1 MAVVQISRVQVR
13 RGRENQGTGVP
24 QLASGEMGWAVDS
37 QKLYIGNGSVS
48 EGAPYVGNT
57 EILTEHSTLLDLV
70 GQYQYKRND
79 ASVTTGPSSAQPVQR
94 TLQDRLDDVVSV
106 KSFGVAGDGTTD
118 DTQAIQRA
126 IDQLFL
132 NDATKGSVSSRVF
145 LSFEPG
151 IYIISDTLRIPPYA
165 TIRGSGKD
173 KTVIR
178 MTGSAT
184 AVETVG
190 SDSTP
195 GVYGTLSTITNL
207 NKPDF
212 IEIKDITFEHTVA
225 NKQIFVANVLNNS
238 TFKNV
243 KFKGTWATGTTP
255 DNFSI
260 GLELI
265 AKSSI
270 LTSRDNLFD
279 NCDFVNVSYG
289 VDSTYDI
296 DSNTF
301 TNCLFYRNYDSI
313 ILGYDIDTT
322 PGKEIGA
329 QNTLIRDSRF
339 LEVDHIGYNLV
350 VGSGNSSQSNR
361 YIKVGEDGGT
371 SAEALYPVIFF
382 GSSGN
387 FSDNDFFN
395 RASDLSSDFATYNL
409 TVPYIG
415 ELQGFQKAS
424 YKYAIAVPMVAGT
437 TAEPLIRLPASATTG
452 MSYKIHYIYIS
463 NAQDATRQGTI
474 NLTVNKFTNTVLLT
488 DDYDYAGNS
497 TNAEDLIF
505 TASLEDLDSDSGSAL
520 ETIFLRYTNTAS
532 TEDGY
537 FNYWFEILS

>member
-79 ASVTTGPSSAQPVQR
+79 ASITTGPSSAQPVQR

-106 KSFGVAGDGTTD
+106 RSFGVEGDGTTD
-118 DTQAIQRA
+118 DTPAIQRA

-132 NDATKGSVSSRVF
+132 NDATKGSVSSRVT
-145 LSFEPG
+145 LVFEPG
-151 IYIISDTLRIPPYA
+151 IYIISDTLHIPPYA
-165 TIRGSGKD
+165 SIRGAGKE

-178 MTGSAT
+178 MTGSAP

-212 IEIKDITFEHTVA
+212 INISDLTFDHTVA

-238 TFKNV
+238 VFKNV
-243 KFKGTWATGTTP
+243 KFKGNWATGTTP
-255 DNFSI
+255 ADFSI
-260 GLELI
+260 GIELI
-265 AKSSI
+265 AVSSI

-279 NCDFVNVSYG
+279 SCDFVNVSYG

-296 DSNTF
+296 NSNTF
-301 TNCLFYRNYDSI
+301 TNCLFYRNYDSV
-313 ILGYDIDTT
+313 ILGYALDAT
-322 PGKEIGA
+322 PGKEIGP
-329 QNTLIRDSRF
+329 QNNLIRDSRF
-339 LEVDHIGYNLV
+339 LEVDHIGYNLIA
-350 VGSGNSSQSNR
+350 GTGNSSQSNS

-371 SAEALYPVIFF
+371 SADALYPVIFF
-382 GSSGN
+382 GTSGN

-395 RASDLSSDFATYNL
+395 RSSDLSSDFATYNL

-424 YKYAIAVPMVAGT
+424 YKYAVAVPMVAGT
-437 TAEPLIRLPASATTG
+437 TAEPLIRLPASSLTG
-452 MSYKIHYIYIS
+452 LGYKIHYVYIS

-474 NLTVNKFTNTVLLT
+474 SLTVNKFTNTILLT

-497 TNAEDLIF
+497 ANAEDLIF
-505 TASLEDLDSDSGSAL
+505 TASLEDLDADSGSLL
-520 ETIFLRYTNTAS
+520 ETIFLRYTNTAA